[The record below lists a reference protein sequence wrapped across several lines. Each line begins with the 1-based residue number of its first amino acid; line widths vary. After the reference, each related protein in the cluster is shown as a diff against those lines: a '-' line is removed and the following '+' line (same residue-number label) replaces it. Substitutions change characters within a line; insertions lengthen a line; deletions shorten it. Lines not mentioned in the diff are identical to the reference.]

1 MSRSRLIFVVF
12 LLTVMLIGAV
22 HLRVSSSRVFY
33 RYRKALVVQ
42 DNLRLQLGN
51 KQLKLEHLL
60 NPNVISEQIEKKSDS
75 DN

>member
-1 MSRSRLIFVVF
+1 
-12 LLTVMLIGAV
+12 MLIGAV

-33 RYRKALVVQ
+33 RYRRALVVQ

-60 NPNVISEQIEKKSDS
+60 NPNVISEQIEKKPDS
-75 DN
+75 DK

>member
-1 MSRSRLIFVVF
+1 
-12 LLTVMLIGAV
+12 MLIGAV

-33 RYRKALVVQ
+33 RYRRVLVVQ

-60 NPNVISEQIEKKSDS
+60 NPSVISEQIEKKSDS

>member
-12 LLTVMLIGAV
+12 HLTVVLIGAV

-33 RYRKALVVQ
+33 RYRKALVAQ

-60 NPNVISEQIEKKSDS
+60 NPGVTSEQIEKKPD
-75 DN
+75 